1 MINHTL
7 SFSFGSHF
15 IVFPIL
21 ANQSAMVDKERTMN
35 TSGLTQYRYI
45 GGELVVVVVDY
56 FMTLAADDEK
66 RQQ

>member
-1 MINHTL
+1 M
-7 SFSFGSHF
+7 
-15 IVFPIL
+15 L

-45 GGELVVVVVDY
+45 GGELVVDVDY

-66 RQQ
+66 WQQ